1 MDEWFLL
8 DFLTINCSPLIVQDA
23 WHRLHT
29 LYCSDKWEKIKTFVS
44 AMMFREIPPLWSYR
58 VLQHFLTG
66 YFIQIRSMMI
76 VIQRALGFPFVT
88 SSRTCSRM
96 WLLMND
102 YQLWLIT
109 NLQKYCIHIQ
119 CWEMLHSLLFT
130 LLDCNKII
138 KFTRTDILLFLY
150 NDIKNIAKEDY

>member
-1 MDEWFLL
+1 MFPIDSTRRVAQITYTLL
-8 DFLTINCSPLIVQDA
+8 FRQMREDKNVCFRNDVPRDSPP
-23 WHRLHT
+23 
-29 LYCSDKWEKIKTFVS
+29 
-44 AMMFREIPPLWSYR
+44 MSYR

-66 YFIQIRSMMI
+66 YFIQIRSTMI
-76 VIQRALGFPFVT
+76 VIQRVLGFPFVT

-102 YQLWLIT
+102 YQLRLIT

-138 KFTRTDILLFLY
+138 KFTRTVILLFLY
-150 NDIKNIAKEDY
+150 NDIKNIAKQDY